1 MAKITQ
7 NSLVRLGRHA
17 AETYDDCDTALQHL
31 NEGFGIAFE
40 SARQHLSDDINT
52 AACEQGL
59 DLSVFSGKSSLFRY
73 EALRTNIVVK
83 VSKLP
88 TEHEQLLKMDDKIAE
103 LERKLK
109 KAKLARKQLIES
121 LALDNKIEF
130 TTGKVNLAFTRI
142 K

>member
-1 MAKITQ
+1 
-7 NSLVRLGRHA
+7 
-17 AETYDDCDTALQHL
+17 
-31 NEGFGIAFE
+31 
-40 SARQHLSDDINT
+40 
-52 AACEQGL
+52 
-59 DLSVFSGKSSLFRY
+59 
-73 EALRTNIVVK
+73 
-83 VSKLP
+83 
-88 TEHEQLLKMDDKIAE
+88 MDDKIAE